1 MAVRVSAQ
9 GTSRATHLPRPRF
22 AAAIAQLG
30 NGTPVVSV
38 MGELDLAAVPGFERT
53 LQAVTE
59 AATGEVIVD
68 LSRCS
73 FLDSNGLRVLVAT
86 GQRLER
92 SSRSLALVAAGPIV
106 MRIFR
111 FTGLDAS
118 FEIYPSLDA
127 AGQGN
132 GHG

>member
-9 GTSRATHLPRPRF
+9 GTSWATPGPRPRF
-22 AAAIAQLG
+22 AVAIAQLG

-53 LQAVTE
+53 LLDVTE

-68 LSRCS
+68 LTRCT
-73 FLDSNGLRVLVAT
+73 FLDSRGLRVLVAAR
-86 GQRLER
+86 QRLER
-92 SSRSLALVAAGPIV
+92 SGRSLALVAAGPVV

-111 FTGLDAS
+111 FTGFDEW
-118 FEIYPSLDA
+118 FDIYPSLDA
-127 AGQGN
+127 ARPGKS
-132 GHG
+132 HG

>member
-1 MAVRVSAQ
+1 MATRVSAQ
-9 GTSRATHLPRPRF
+9 GTRWATPGPRQRF
-22 AAAIAQLG
+22 AAAIAQLE

-53 LQAVTE
+53 LLDVTE
-59 AATGEVIVD
+59 AATGAVIVD
-68 LSRCS
+68 LSRCT
-73 FLDSNGLRVLVAT
+73 FLDSRGLRVLTAT
-86 GQRLER
+86 RQRLER
-92 SSRSLALVAAGPIV
+92 SGRSLALVAAGPIV

-111 FTGLDAS
+111 FTGLDEC

-127 AGQGN
+127 AGEGK